1 MAKIVT
7 GLAAVMAG
15 SVVLVGLAVPASA
28 IDIGDR
34 SKGLGVSIEVGSAS
48 DLDVD
53 VGATVGSRS
62 EGVNVDASAEVGGG
76 DGLADVD
83 AAASV
88 GGAHGIDADAHVEI
102 GGRDSLADVDATASV
117 GGNRNHGMDADVD
130 ASIGDGGGADARVRV
145 GIGDSGGEGR
155 VVIGRPAPDMIDPRT
170 PTTPPPSVPRP
181 GMPTPGVNP
190 VVPAAIANM
199 SDDEVVRFQRRCR
212 GILSDQ
218 AAYDRDLI
226 ALCRMLRTAS
236 R

>member
-34 SKGLGVSIEVGSAS
+34 SRGLGVSVEVGSAS
-48 DLDVD
+48 GLDVD

-62 EGVNVDASAEVGGG
+62 DGVNVDASAEVGGG

-117 GGNRNHGMDADVD
+117 GGNHGMDADVD